1 MRKMYQNGKTRIFL
15 SASDKVETVKYNME
29 FIWIIKTKLAVF
41 YKETRWTK
49 LNLWLLLTILFIN
62 KPYFYYKIIFWLSKW
77 IYYIFVSFF
86 CIQ

>member
-41 YKETRWTK
+41 
-49 LNLWLLLTILFIN
+49 F
-62 KPYFYYKIIFWLSKW
+62 
-77 IYYIFVSFF
+77 
-86 CIQ
+86 